1 MIRER
6 LLWGFV
12 LIALVPLLGVGIGTS
27 LISYFNGRQQ
37 SVDRLESVAA
47 RKELAIQ
54 TWAQALQ
61 QELQVAS
68 QTDYSPKFVSTALRL
83 ANEGKNYTWYNSL
96 VRKRLQALVD
106 QSSQLEELFLLDVQG
121 RVVVSTDPAREGE
134 DYGMTP
140 EFRWGLARP
149 FTRLPFYPAEA
160 ANPSDAVIAANEPAV
175 ITVVPHLSENG
186 DPLGVIGGRSDVR
199 PLFAI
204 LEEPTGLGETGRA
217 FLVNGSHML
226 LAGTFLRQPET
237 SGAREV
243 LRSVSTS
250 GLDNAIRLAASS
262 SGVYAGS
269 GDASVVGSS
278 RWLPDLEVA
287 LSVEQDLSEALRAT
301 FVTLGI
307 LVIIALVAVV
317 IAVAAALLLTR
328 SIADPIAGL
337 AFTASQIAQG
347 NLDRVVKV
355 EKADEIGALAKAFN
369 SMTAQLRDLINS
381 LEQRVNDRTHALQ
394 EANQALERRAL
405 QLQTSAR
412 VGRDVT
418 SILNLDD
425 LLTQVV
431 DLIQDAFGYY
441 HVQVYLLDRDTKRL
455 MLRAGGRALSAD
467 LRCLA
472 VDQPSINTR
481 AVQTGAPVLVNEVT
495 QDPDYLYDS
504 SLPDTRAELAVPLWV
519 GERVTGTL
527 DVHHAQ
533 ANAFTAEDVLVIQ
546 SLGDQ
551 IAVAIENARLYD
563 QSRGLAI
570 LEERTRLARELHD
583 SVTQSL
589 YSLVLLSESWRR
601 QLNTGVA
608 GAQPE
613 MQLRRIGEIA
623 QQALKE
629 MRLLIHELRP
639 PTLDQEGL
647 VDALRKRFDAVEN
660 HVGVEGRV
668 VMDDFFDLPSGIAE
682 GLYRIAQEALN
693 NALKHARASRETVHI
708 CVNDGA
714 VVMEISDDGQGFD
727 PQAVEGKGG
736 MGLSSMRER
745 TYLLGGSLGVRSSPG
760 AGTVVT
766 VRVPLRN
773 AAPARGRELN
783 AAS

>member
-12 LIALVPLLGVGIGTS
+12 LIALVPLLGMGIGTS
-27 LISYFNGRQQ
+27 LISYINGRQQ

-47 RKELAIQ
+47 RKEQAIQ
-54 TWAQALQ
+54 TWAQSLQ

-106 QSSQLEELFLLDVQG
+106 QSSQLEELFLLDVHG
-121 RVVVSTDPAREGE
+121 RVVVSTDAAREGE
-134 DYGMTP
+134 DYSMTP
-140 EFRWGLARP
+140 EFRWGLSRP
-149 FTRLPFYPAEA
+149 FTRLPFHPVEA
-160 ANPSDAVIAANEPAV
+160 ANHSNTVIATNESTV
-175 ITVVPHLSENG
+175 ITVVPHLSDGG
-186 DPLGVIGGRSDVR
+186 DPLGVIGGRSDTEA
-199 PLFAI
+199 LFAI

-217 FLVNGSHML
+217 FLVNGSRVL
-226 LAGTFLRQPET
+226 LAGTTLQQPET
-237 SGAREV
+237 SEAREV
-243 LRSVSTS
+243 LRSVRTS
-250 GLDNAIRLAASS
+250 GLENAINLAASS

-269 GDASVVGSS
+269 GGVSVVGSS
-278 RWLPDLEVA
+278 RWLSGLEVA

-337 AFTASQIAQG
+337 AYTASQIAQG

-412 VGRDVT
+412 VGRDAT

-431 DLIQDAFGYY
+431 DLIQDAFDYY

-455 MLRAGGRALSAD
+455 MLRAGGRALSAEH
-467 LRCLA
+467 RCLET
-472 VDQPSINTR
+472 DKPSINTR
-481 AVQTGAPVLVNEVT
+481 AVQTGAPVLVNDIAHE
-495 QDPDYLYDS
+495 PDYLYDS
-504 SLPDTRAELAVPLWV
+504 SLPNTRAELVVPLRV
-519 GERVTGTL
+519 GERVIGTL

-533 ANAFTAEDVLVIQ
+533 ANAFAAEDVLVIQ

-563 QSRGLAI
+563 QSLGLAI

-601 QLNTGVA
+601 QLNTDVA

-613 MQLRRIGEIA
+613 MYLRRIGEIA

-639 PTLDQEGL
+639 PTLDQESL

-660 HVGVEGRV
+660 HVGIEGRV
-668 VMDDFFDLPSGIAE
+668 VMDDLFDLPSGIAE

-693 NALKHARASRETVHI
+693 NALKHAQASRETVHI
-708 CVNDGA
+708 YVNDGA
-714 VVMEISDDGQGFD
+714 VVMEICDNGQGFD
-727 PQAVEGKGG
+727 LQAVESKGG

-745 TYLLGGSLGVRSSPG
+745 TYQLGGSLVVRSSPG
-760 AGTVVT
+760 TGTVVT

-773 AAPARGRELN
+773 AISARVREG
-783 AAS
+783 